1 MGAQPPF
8 FFNLVQATQKSTN
21 EKKKQVRHTSI
32 LFFPKKY
39 HKSSGYFLNLPQYL
53 ATLKPGCRVC
63 LSHWEFARYELGFSV
78 TLADPLGKPGG
89 SVLHGLETRFRGR
102 MWV

>member
-8 FFNLVQATQKSTN
+8 SFNLVQATKKSTN
-21 EKKKQVRHTSI
+21 KKNN
-32 LFFPKKY
+32 KKY
-39 HKSSGYFLNLPQYL
+39 VIRPFFFFTKKSSGYFLNLPQYL

-89 SVLHGLETRFRGR
+89 SVLHGLAVDPF
-102 MWV
+102 